1 MEDYLKKDFGK
12 ILKSSGLE
20 ARRWMKNTDS
30 STSRVYDR
38 NLEELPLTVDLYG
51 DYARVVDFSPEGLSD
66 GERADVEDI
75 ISRFLYVE
83 KSKVV
88 YACRRKREGHEQHEK
103 GEEECP
109 VTVKENSLVFECE
122 LKKYVDTGLFL
133 DAEET
138 RKLVKEMAFNQRVL
152 NLFCYTAS
160 FSVYAAS
167 APAEK
172 VVSVD
177 LSNVYSAWG
186 RRNLNNNGFLDETKY
201 PVITCDARDYL
212 KEAVE
217 KKEQFDLVIF
227 DPPAFS
233 NSHKAEEFDVQKDYV
248 TFLTLIYHLLSDGGV
263 VIFSENLSGF
273 RFEKSKIQS
282 MYEAEELTSS
292 LFALNFSHKRKS
304 MRVWAL
310 KKVSEKKHERIE
322 RKMSEKLER
331 FEVEIDDSLPEKRR
345 AKKETRSFTFEDED
359 NGKDNKEERR
369 SSRYDDR
376 RNRDN
381 NKERGER
388 SRYTEKNRSSRYNDG
403 RYSDRDNRYSD
414 KTSSRYDDRRY
425 SDKDSRYSARSSSR
439 YDDRRYSDRDNRYS
453 DKRYDERKYSDRD
466 NSPRYSERRYSE
478 RDSYRSGDDRR
489 RDYKR
494 DDSRRGDSWSKR
506 GEHTS
511 FERRDADGRRS
522 SYKRASYSSD
532 RSDRRDDRRS
542 GDGRKKSSPKPF
554 GYDSFMENKNRA
566 GATTRWL
573 EEQEYIEKKED

>member
-51 DYARVVDFSPEGLSD
+51 EYARVVDFSPEGLSD

-83 KSKVV
+83 KSKVI

-138 RKLVKEMAFNQRVL
+138 RKLVREMAFNQRVL

-201 PVITCDARDYL
+201 PVLTCDARDYL

-248 TFLTLIYHLLSDGGV
+248 TFLTMIYHLLSDGGV

-273 RFEKSKIQS
+273 RFEKNKIQS

-292 LFALNFSHKRKS
+292 LFALNFSHKRKG

-331 FEVEIDDSLPEKRR
+331 FEVEIDDSLPQKRR

-359 NGKDNKEERR
+359 NKEERR
-369 SSRYDDR
+369 ESRYDER
-376 RNRDN
+376 RSRDN
-381 NKERGER
+381 NKERSER
-388 SRYTEKNRSSRYNDG
+388 SSYEERKRSSRYTDG

-414 KTSSRYDDRRY
+414 KTSSRYEERRY
-425 SDKDSRYSARSSSR
+425 SDRDSRYSDRKTSR

-453 DKRYDERKYSDRD
+453 DKTSSRYDERRYSDRD
-466 NSPRYSERRYSE
+466 GSPRYSERRYSE

-489 RDYKR
+489 REYKR

-522 SYKRASYSSD
+522 SYKRASYSSE

>member
-51 DYARVVDFSPEGLSD
+51 EYARVVDFSPEGLSD
-66 GERADVEDI
+66 GERTDVEDI

-83 KSKVV
+83 KSKVI
-88 YACRRKREGHEQHEK
+88 YAYRRKREGHEQHEK

-248 TFLTLIYHLLSDGGV
+248 TFLTMIYHLLSDGGV

-273 RFEKSKIQS
+273 SFEKNKIQS
-282 MYEAEELTSS
+282 MYEAEELTST

-310 KKVSEKKHERIE
+310 KKLSEKKHERIE

-331 FEVEIDDSLPEKRR
+331 FEVEIDDSLPQKRR
-345 AKKETRSFTFEDED
+345 SKKETRSFTFEDED
-359 NGKDNKEERR
+359 NKEERR
-369 SSRYDDR
+369 ESRYDER
-376 RNRDN
+376 RSRDN
-381 NKERGER
+381 NKERSER
-388 SRYTEKNRSSRYNDG
+388 SRYQEKKRSSRYTDG
-403 RYSDRDNRYSD
+403 RYSNRDSRYSD
-414 KTSSRYDDRRY
+414 KTSSRYDE
-425 SDKDSRYSARSSSR
+425 
-439 YDDRRYSDRDNRYS
+439 RRYSDRES
-453 DKRYDERKYSDRD
+453 
-466 NSPRYSERRYSE
+466 SPHYSERRYSE
-478 RDSYRSGDDRR
+478 RDSYRRNDDGR

>member
-51 DYARVVDFSPEGLSD
+51 EYARVVDFSPEGLSD
-66 GERADVEDI
+66 EERADVEDI

-83 KSKVV
+83 KSKVI

-138 RKLVKEMAFNQRVL
+138 RKLVREMAFNQRVL

-167 APAEK
+167 ALAEK

-248 TFLTLIYHLLSDGGV
+248 TFLTMIYHLLSDGGV

-273 RFEKSKIQS
+273 RFEKNKIQS

-292 LFALNFSHKRKS
+292 LFALNFSHKRKG

-331 FEVEIDDSLPEKRR
+331 FEVEIDDSLPQKRR

-359 NGKDNKEERR
+359 NKEERR
-369 SSRYDDR
+369 ESRYDER
-376 RNRDN
+376 RSRDN
-381 NKERGER
+381 NKERSER
-388 SRYTEKNRSSRYNDG
+388 SSYEERKRSSRYTDKRYSDRDNRYSDRSSSRYDERRYSDKDG
-403 RYSDRDNRYSD
+403 RYSDRKTSRYDDRRYSDRDNRYSD
-414 KTSSRYDDRRY
+414 KTSSRYDE
-425 SDKDSRYSARSSSR
+425 
-439 YDDRRYSDRDNRYS
+439 RRYSDRES
-453 DKRYDERKYSDRD
+453 
-466 NSPRYSERRYSE
+466 SPRYSE

-522 SYKRASYSSD
+522 SYKRASYSSE

>member
-83 KSKVV
+83 KSKVI

-138 RKLVKEMAFNQRVL
+138 RKLVREMAFNQRVL

-201 PVITCDARDYL
+201 PVLTCDARDYL

-248 TFLTLIYHLLSDGGV
+248 TFLTMIYHLLSDGGV

-273 RFEKSKIQS
+273 RFEKNKIQS

-292 LFALNFSHKRKS
+292 LFALNFSHKRKG

-331 FEVEIDDSLPEKRR
+331 FEVEIDDSLPQKRR

-359 NGKDNKEERR
+359 NKEERR
-369 SSRYDDR
+369 ESRYDER
-376 RNRDN
+376 RSRDN
-381 NKERGER
+381 NKERSER
-388 SRYTEKNRSSRYNDG
+388 SSYEEKKRSSRYTDG

-425 SDKDSRYSARSSSR
+425 SDKDSRYSDRKTSR
-439 YDDRRYSDRDNRYS
+439 YDERRYSDRDSRYS
-453 DKRYDERKYSDRD
+453 DKTSSRYDERRYSDRD
-466 NSPRYSERRYSE
+466 GSPRYSERRYSE

-489 RDYKR
+489 REYKR

-522 SYKRASYSSD
+522 SYKRASYSSE